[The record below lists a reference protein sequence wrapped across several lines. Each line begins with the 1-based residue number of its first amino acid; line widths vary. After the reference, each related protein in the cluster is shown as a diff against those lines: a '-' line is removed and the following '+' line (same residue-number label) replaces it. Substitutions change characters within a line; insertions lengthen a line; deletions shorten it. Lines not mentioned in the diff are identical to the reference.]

1 MLAKR
6 RCLAEAK
13 HQEPFRVLAP
23 ALSQRAQVSSM
34 NAQPIAAR
42 AIDALP
48 PVPPSPRPPTKTTLG
63 LASKKPESSHFALRA
78 PVWAQLDRRLE
89 LHGALAKGLSGLRP
103 DPKRDPWPRVGI
115 RFASRGE
122 RRRVA
127 ILCNKYRYGL
137 DTFGPSPSQT
147 RRSPVPRPHTSAN
160 PIRSVVR
167 GGSPPS
173 RQGAQAPSL

>member
-1 MLAKR
+1 
-6 RCLAEAK
+6 
-13 HQEPFRVLAP
+13 
-23 ALSQRAQVSSM
+23 M

-63 LASKKPESSHFALRA
+63 LASKKPDSSHFALRA

-115 RFASRGE
+115 RFAKGRRGSNF
-122 RRRVA
+122 V
-127 ILCNKYRYGL
+127 
-137 DTFGPSPSQT
+137 
-147 RRSPVPRPHTSAN
+147 
-160 PIRSVVR
+160 
-167 GGSPPS
+167 
-173 RQGAQAPSL
+173 